1 MKKGPAGPFL
11 CERRSVFVA
20 TAAAFTPTTTTAVAT
35 AAFTTAATATVAA
48 TTTAATAAA
57 TVAATTTTTV
67 ATTTAAAARWARL
80 HGTGFVDDQA
90 ATSEW
95 LAIHTADG
103 CLRFRIRRHFHK
115 PKAFGPTGVAL
126 HHDFGTGDRAELTKR
141 LLQVFVTNRV
151 RQVADIKFV
160 AHERTPLK
168 H

>member
-1 MKKGPAGPFL
+1 MKKGPAGPFV

-20 TAAAFTPTTTTAVAT
+20 TAAAFTPTTTAVAT
-35 AAFTTAATATVAA
+35 AAFTTAASAT
-48 TTTAATAAA
+48 A

-115 PKAFGPTGVAL
+115 TKAFGPTGVAL
-126 HHDFGTGDRAELTKR
+126 HHDFGACDGTKLTKR
-141 LLQVFVTNRV
+141 LFQIAITNGI
-151 RQVADIKFV
+151 RQIAHVQFV
-160 AHERTPLK
+160 AHSGTP
-168 H
+168 

>member
-1 MKKGPAGPFL
+1 MKKGPAGPFV

-20 TAAAFTPTTTTAVAT
+20 TAAAFTPTTTTA
-35 AAFTTAATATVAA
+35 AFTTAASATVA
-48 TTTAATAAA
+48 TTAAATAAT

-115 PKAFGPTGVAL
+115 TKAFGATGVAL
-126 HHDFGTGDRAELTKR
+126 HHDFGACDGTKLTKR
-141 LLQVFVTNRV
+141 LFQIAITNGI
-151 RQVADIKFV
+151 RQIAHVQFV
-160 AHERTPLK
+160 AHSGTP
-168 H
+168 

>member
-1 MKKGPAGPFL
+1 MKKGPAGPFV

-35 AAFTTAATATVAA
+35 AAFTTAASATVAA
-48 TTTAATAAA
+48 ATAATAA
-57 TVAATTTTTV
+57 TVAATTTTAV
-67 ATTTAAAARWARL
+67 ATATAAAARWARL

-115 PKAFGPTGVAL
+115 TKAFGPTGVAL
-126 HHDFGTGDRAELTKR
+126 HHDFGACDGTKLTKR
-141 LLQVFVTNRV
+141 LFQIAITNGI
-151 RQVADIKFV
+151 RQIAHVQFV
-160 AHERTPLK
+160 AHSGTP
-168 H
+168 

>member
-1 MKKGPAGPFL
+1 MKKGPAGPFV

-20 TAAAFTPTTTTAVAT
+20 TAAAFTPTTTTAVTT
-35 AAFTTAATATVAA
+35 AAFTTAATATVA
-48 TTTAATAAA
+48 TTTAATAA

-67 ATTTAAAARWARL
+67 AAAAAAARWARL

-115 PKAFGPTGVAL
+115 TKAFGATGVAL
-126 HHDFGTGDRAELTKR
+126 HHDFGACDGTKLTKR
-141 LLQVFVTNRV
+141 LFQIAITNGI
-151 RQVADIKFV
+151 RQIAHVQFV
-160 AHERTPLK
+160 AHSGTP
-168 H
+168 

>member
-1 MKKGPAGPFL
+1 MKKGPAGPFV

-35 AAFTTAATATVAA
+35 AAFTTAATATATVAA
-48 TTTAATAAA
+48 TTTAATA
-57 TVAATTTTTV
+57 TVAATTTTAV
-67 ATTTAAAARWARL
+67 ATATAAAARWARL

-115 PKAFGPTGVAL
+115 TKAFGATGVAL
-126 HHDFGTGDRAELTKR
+126 HHDFGACDGTKLTKR
-141 LLQVFVTNRV
+141 LFQIAITNGI
-151 RQVADIKFV
+151 RQIAHVQFV
-160 AHERTPLK
+160 AHSGTP
-168 H
+168 

>member
-1 MKKGPAGPFL
+1 MKKGPAGPFV

-35 AAFTTAATATVAA
+35 AAFTTAASATVA
-48 TTTAATAAA
+48 TTAAATAAT
-57 TVAATTTTTV
+57 TVATTTTTTTV

-115 PKAFGPTGVAL
+115 TKAFGPTGVAL
-126 HHDFGTGDRAELTKR
+126 HHDFGACDGTKLTKR
-141 LLQVFVTNRV
+141 LFQIAITNGI
-151 RQVADIKFV
+151 RQIAHVQFV
-160 AHERTPLK
+160 AHSGTP
-168 H
+168 

>member
-1 MKKGPAGPFL
+1 MKKGPAGPFV
-11 CERRSVFVA
+11 CERISVFVA

-35 AAFTTAATATVAA
+35 AAFTTAATATATVAA
-48 TTTAATAAA
+48 TTTAA

-115 PKAFGPTGVAL
+115 TKAFGPTGVAL
-126 HHDFGTGDRAELTKR
+126 HHDFGACDGTKLTKR
-141 LLQVFVTNRV
+141 LFQIAITNGI
-151 RQVADIKFV
+151 RQIAHVQFV
-160 AHERTPLK
+160 AHSGTP
-168 H
+168 